1 MIKIGDLVKQERNID
16 NINNNLKSLEGCP
29 KYVGNFFD
37 CSNNRITSLK
47 GGPKV
52 VIYSYYC
59 NGNNIKN
66 FKGFPEDYDSSENS
80 SIHIT
85 STPVEMLLN
94 NIEYDKQG
102 KFIYWCNEYDAIT
115 DGGTVI
121 PERMEEVYNKL
132 GLEYNED

>member
-16 NINNNLKSLEGCP
+16 NINVE
-29 KYVGNFFD
+29 F
-37 CSNNRITSLK
+37 
-47 GGPKV
+47 
-52 VIYSYYC
+52 YYC